1 MEYEFRRD
9 FINGKSIAN
18 FTMGHEAFSPWL
30 EQEVGDDLTKVDSLL
45 AKLEN
50 FNNKSQST
58 EQMIGKEYSVT
69 FSYDDVEVV
78 ANNSLDPLTVPEQL
92 EDDIDDFEQNTSA
105 VCGREDFIIMLQS
118 WYEFIKR

>member
-18 FTMGHEAFSPWL
+18 FTMEHETFAPWL
-30 EQEVGDDLTKVDSLL
+30 EQEVADDLTKAHSILTTL
-45 AKLEN
+45 QN
-50 FNNKSQST
+50 FTANTQST
-58 EQMIGKEYSVT
+58 ERVIGKE
-69 FSYDDVEVV
+69 FSITMSYEDVEVI
-78 ANNSLDPLTVPEQL
+78 ANSSLDPLVVPEQL

-118 WYEFIKR
+118 WCEFIQR